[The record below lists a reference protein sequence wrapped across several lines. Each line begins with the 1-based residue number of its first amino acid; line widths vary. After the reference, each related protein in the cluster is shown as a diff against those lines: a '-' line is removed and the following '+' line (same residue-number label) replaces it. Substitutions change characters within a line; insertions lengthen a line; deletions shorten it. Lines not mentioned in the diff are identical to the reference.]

1 MLAAVANID
10 ALVSGQAL
18 ACDSLRRAKA
28 LPGLHSGTAVPCLI
42 IDCIVWCEFV
52 LILSFVF

>member
-42 IDCIVWCEFV
+42 IDCIGEW
-52 LILSFVF
+52 